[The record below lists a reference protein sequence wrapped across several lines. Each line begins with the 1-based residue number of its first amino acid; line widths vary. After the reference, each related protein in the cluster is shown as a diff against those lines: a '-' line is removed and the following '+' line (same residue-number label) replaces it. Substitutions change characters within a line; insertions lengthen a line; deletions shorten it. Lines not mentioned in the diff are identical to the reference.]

1 MNLSEIIFDHAKRLP
16 PPLQQEALDFIS
28 WLERRHG
35 VRLPKPARTVSQRT
49 EVFLE
54 KMAGCLG
61 EDFPDDIDDADLG
74 ADTPREPLE

>member
-1 MNLSEIIFDHAKRLP
+1 
-16 PPLQQEALDFIS
+16 
-28 WLERRHG
+28 
-35 VRLPKPARTVSQRT
+35 VSQRT

>member
-35 VRLPKPARTVSQRT
+35 VRLPKPPRTVSQRT